1 MTMEIMV
8 ISIILL
14 VIELF
19 TATTFFIWF
28 ALGGFIT
35 AIISL
40 VTTNIFILTIVFAL
54 SSVGLMLMI
63 RPKIQANLKNTGTE
77 TSYEKL
83 INSQGIV
90 ETKIIETTPGTIKI
104 NGQIWSARSE
114 KTHQVGEEVVVVA
127 IHGSHVIVK

>member
-1 MTMEIMV
+1 MTIEIII
-8 ISIILL
+8 ISVILL

-19 TATTFFIWF
+19 TASTFFIWF

-35 AIISL
+35 AIMSL
-40 VTTNIFILTIVFAL
+40 ITKNIFVLTFVFAL
-54 SSVGLMLMI
+54 GSIGLMLI
-63 RPKIQANLKNTGTE
+63 LRPKIQKNLKKTGVE

-90 ETKIIETTPGTIKI
+90 ETKITKTNPGTIKI

-114 KTHQVGEEVVVVA
+114 MTHQVGEEVTVRA
-127 IHGSHVIVK
+127 INGSHVIVK